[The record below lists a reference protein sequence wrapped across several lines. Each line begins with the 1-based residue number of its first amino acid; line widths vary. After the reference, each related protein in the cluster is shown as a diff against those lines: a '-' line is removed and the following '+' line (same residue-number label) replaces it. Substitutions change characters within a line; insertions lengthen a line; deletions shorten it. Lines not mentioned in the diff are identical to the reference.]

1 MTTMGTYFIPVPD
14 VPTLE
19 AWFARSHTAP
29 VLLFNHD
36 PGCGGSARA
45 YRRVL
50 ELGGDHGAIGLIDVR
65 MARAVTAELARR
77 TGVPHQSPQVL
88 LLRDGRAAWFAS
100 HGAVTAEA
108 VERAVADVSA
118 GR

>member
-1 MTTMGTYFIPVPD
+1 MGDDFLPVPD
-14 VPTLE
+14 L
-19 AWFARSHTAP
+19 AALAALLARSHAAP

-65 MARAVTAELARR
+65 VARAVTAELARR

-108 VERAVADVSA
+108 VERAAADVSA
-118 GR
+118 GC

>member
-1 MTTMGTYFIPVPD
+1 MTTMGSHFLPVPD

-19 AWFARSHTAP
+19 TWFARSHVAP

-50 ELGGDHGAIGLIDVR
+50 ELGGDRGVIGLIDVR
-65 MARAVTAELARR
+65 VAREVTAALARR
-77 TGVPHQSPQVL
+77 TGVRHESPQVL
-88 LLRDGRAAWFAS
+88 LLRDGRAVWSAS
-100 HGAVTAEA
+100 HGAVRADA
-108 VERAVADVSA
+108 IERALAASAA